1 MTFGILSDR
10 PGTSS
15 YHNDILKGIE
25 GYGRSAGIDVL
36 TFSLGW
42 PGSDDPTE
50 KGREALFD
58 ILRGPA
64 CSGYVLYTASVGTLI
79 GCDALFSKIRSL
91 TDRPIVSLTVPRE
104 GFPSVVID
112 NRPGFTDLCRHLI
125 DDHGYRDI
133 VFVSGKKDSYDART
147 RLGILTE
154 ILAEAGI
161 ELGEDRIYYGDFSA
175 QSGVDAVRHFLVERA
190 LRPQAI
196 VCANDYSAIGVW
208 EEAKRLGFL
217 LPWDM
222 AVTGFDNIEIGR
234 HIEIPFTTVKQ
245 PFYQQGYTAAR
256 LLHEALLG
264 YAIPAVT
271 AIPSTL
277 VLRESCGCGR
287 RPSDH
292 GASSGHDASAP
303 SGAVA
308 PSDVVAPS
316 GAVAFLDLHGR
327 RLDEAFLRFVEGK
340 PGDPLIRSW
349 QAFVN
354 EAQVAEMRED
364 DILRFFDRKAEDF
377 NAGNLSEEARQE
389 LVRNLLRMQRI
400 LTDYYK
406 EAEVFEKVIKGGTLK
421 TMIEGIENF
430 TQRLI
435 TAQDIRSQADLLRA
449 VFASLD
455 VKNAWISL
463 YSDPDRPFE
472 KPLRSAFRMTDGE
485 LRLPLPAAEEFPSLE
500 VIPAEP
506 SDAPWRSLLVE
517 ALYEGDDNLGLLV
530 LDNLMWDSYTNEM
543 LRRRLCTALRA
554 IDITRHLSETNVN
567 LQKEIEGRRASEA
580 KLSELTE
587 ELKKLSIKDE
597 LTGLLNRRGFLTL
610 GERQIK
616 HYLREKS
623 DYLVLFADMDGLKTI
638 NDTWGHQVGDDAIRT
653 AARILEA
660 SCRDADLVARLGGD
674 EFTVLLGSAGP
685 QHAALI
691 KTRIEHAARDL
702 SSDGGAEYRV
712 SLSLGFVAA
721 SEYPGSDLRELMDY
735 ADRKLYAVKKEK
747 RRGGA

>member
-42 PGSDDPTE
+42 IGSDDPTE
-50 KGREALFD
+50 KGREALFE
-58 ILRGPA
+58 ILRGSA
-64 CSGYVLYTASVGTLI
+64 CSGYILYTASVGTII
-79 GCDALFSKIRSL
+79 GCDALFAKLTSL
-91 TDRPIVSLTVPRE
+91 TDRPIISLTVPRE

-112 NRPGFTDLCRHLI
+112 NGPGFTDLCRHLVG
-125 DDHGYRDI
+125 DHGYRDI
-133 VFVSGKKDSYDART
+133 VFVSGNKDNYDARV
-147 RLGILTE
+147 RLGILKET
-154 ILAEAGI
+154 LAEAGV
-161 ELGEDRIYYGDFSA
+161 ELGEDRIWYGDFSA
-175 QSGVDAVRHFLVERA
+175 QSGVDAVRHFLVERK
-190 LRPQAI
+190 LRPEAV
-196 VCANDYSAIGVW
+196 VCANDYSAIGAW
-208 EEAKRLGFL
+208 EEAKRLGLL

-222 AVTGFDNIEIGR
+222 AITGFDNIEIGH

-245 PFYQQGYTAAR
+245 PFYQQGYVAAR
-256 LLHEALLG
+256 LLHESLLG
-264 YAIPAVT
+264 YSIPAVT
-271 AIPSTL
+271 AIPSAL
-277 VLRESCGCGR
+277 VLRESCGCAR
-287 RPSDH
+287 RPSDERSAPAPD
-292 GASSGHDASAP
+292 ASSPGGAP
-303 SGAVA
+303 SPGGAG
-308 PSDVVAPS
+308 S
-316 GAVAFLDLHGR
+316 FLELHGR
-327 RLDEAFLRFVEGK
+327 RLDEAFLRFVEGR
-340 PGDPLIRSW
+340 PGDPLIRAW

-364 DILRFFDRKAEDF
+364 DILGFFDAKAADF
-377 NAGNLSEEARQE
+377 NGRSLPEETRRH
-389 LVRNLLRMQRI
+389 LLKNLLRMQRI

-406 EAEVFEKVIKGGTLK
+406 ESEVFETVLKGGTLK

-430 TQRLI
+430 TQWLI
-435 TAQDIRSQADLLRA
+435 AAQDIRSQADQLRA
-449 VFASLD
+449 VFASLE
-455 VKNAWISL
+455 VKNAWLSL
-463 YSDPDRPFE
+463 YSDPDRPFD
-472 KPLRSAFRMTDGE
+472 KPMRSAFRMIDGA
-485 LRLPLPAAEEFPSLE
+485 LALPPPAEQEFPALQ
-500 VIPAEP
+500 VIPAERAD
-506 SDAPWRSLLVE
+506 SSWRSLLVE
-517 ALYEGDDNLGLLV
+517 ALYEGNDQLGLLV
-530 LDNLMWDSYTNEM
+530 FDNLMWDSYTNEM
-543 LRRRLCTALRA
+543 LRRRLCTALQA
-554 IDITRHLSETNVN
+554 INITRHLSETNAS
-567 LQKEIEGRRASEA
+567 LQKEIERRRASEA

-660 SCRDADLVARLGGD
+660 SCREADLVARLGGD

-691 KTRIEHAARDL
+691 RNRIEGAAREL
-702 SSDGGAEYRV
+702 SDDCGAEYRV

-721 SEYPGSDLRELMDY
+721 SEYPGADLRELMDY

-747 RRGGA
+747 RNRCP